1 MRLVENMKT
10 RAKILIGFIILAL
23 LTASIGGASL
33 LALSKT
39 TENMKAIYEERL
51 IANMYLSQI
60 QSYNLESKSEML
72 RIVWEY
78 GVTQDREVVS
88 AASNALTRLSNE
100 TNNVIIKYEAINLTA
115 EEVTML
121 EELKALLVTYRP
133 MRQHVILLSYA
144 NKIQEAKTADLEAD
158 LVRKNID
165 DHINAMIANN
175 KTVSET
181 LYNTSMEAENVSSL
195 ITFIL
200 TGVALVLSIALGLL
214 LSSSIVKGFNGAV
227 LNAERLANGD
237 FSMQID
243 PKLLKRKDEVGTLS
257 RAFDR
262 MITELKQL
270 LESIGHDGFEVSAS
284 SETLSATVQEINA
297 QIQGVNSASLE
308 ISAGMQ
314 ETAAAVEQVNTSGHE
329 ILKLANV
336 LVVDAEKG
344 QNSAIEIQKRANEMR
359 HGAEKSK
366 AEAYSIY
373 DEKQVHIKSSI
384 EKGKIVHEIKVM
396 SESIQ
401 SIAEQTNLLAL
412 NAAIE
417 AARAGEHGRGF
428 AVVADEVRKL
438 AEASTRTAEQISG
451 LVEEVNH
458 AFDDLSKNANGL
470 LSFIDFKVISDYE
483 KLVETGI
490 QYLSDADLI
499 KESMLKFGAQA
510 SQINLG
516 ITQINEAIEAVA
528 TAVEQATSNTEEISH
543 NVEDVTK
550 AIEDVSSVSIKQAEL
565 AENLSESIRKFT
577 L

>member
-1 MRLVENMKT
+1 MSIVENMKT
-10 RAKILIGFIILAL
+10 RAKILMGFIILAL

-88 AASNALTRLSNE
+88 AASNALTRLSSE
-100 TNNVIIKYEAINLTA
+100 TNNVIIKYEAINLTD
-115 EEVTML
+115 EEIRML
-121 EELKALLVTYRP
+121 DELKGLLVTYRP
-133 MRQHVILLSYA
+133 MRQNVILLSYA
-144 NKIQEAKTADLEAD
+144 NKIQEAKASDLEAD
-158 LVRKNID
+158 LVRVEID
-165 DHINAMIANN
+165 EHINAMIANN
-175 KTVSET
+175 KAVSET
-181 LYNTSMEAENVSSL
+181 LYNTSMEAEKVSSL
-195 ITFIL
+195 ITFAL

-237 FSMQID
+237 FSVEID
-243 PKLLKRKDEVGTLS
+243 SKLLKRKDEVGTLS
-257 RAFDR
+257 RAFDK
-262 MITELKQL
+262 MVKELKQL

-297 QIQGVNSASLE
+297 QIQGVNSAALE

-336 LVVDAEKG
+336 LVVDAETG
-344 QNSAIEIQKRANEMR
+344 QNSAIEIQKRADEMR

-366 AEAYSIY
+366 SEAYSIY
-373 DEKQVHIKSSI
+373 DEKQVQIKSSI
-384 EKGKIVHEIKVM
+384 EKGKIVHEIKIM

-438 AEASTRTAEQISG
+438 AEASTRTAAQISG

-499 KESMLKFGAQA
+499 KASMLKFGAQA

-550 AIEDVSSVSIKQAEL
+550 AIEDVSTVSIRQAEL

>member
-1 MRLVENMKT
+1 MKLVENMKT
-10 RAKILIGFIILAL
+10 RAKILMGFVVLAL

-39 TENMKAIYEERL
+39 TQNMKAIYEERL

-88 AASNALTRLSNE
+88 SASNALTRLSNE
-100 TNNVIIKYEAINLTA
+100 TNNVIIKYEAIKLTD
-115 EEVTML
+115 EEVKML
-121 EELKALLVTYRP
+121 DELKALLITYRP
-133 MRQHVILLSYA
+133 MRQNVILLSYA

-158 LVRKNID
+158 LVRKDID
-165 DHINAMIANN
+165 EHIHAMIANN
-175 KTVSET
+175 KSVSEK
-181 LYNTSMEAENVSSL
+181 LYTTSMAAENISSL
-195 ITFIL
+195 ITFAL
-200 TGVALVLSIALGLL
+200 TGIALIISIALGLL
-214 LSSSIVKGFNGAV
+214 LSGSIVKGFNGAV
-227 LNAERLANGD
+227 QSAERLANGD
-237 FSMQID
+237 FSIEID
-243 PKLLKRKDEVGTLS
+243 PKLLNRKDEVGTLS

-262 MITELKQL
+262 MIRELKQL

-314 ETAAAVEQVNTSGHE
+314 ETAAAVEQVNTSGQE

-336 LVVDAEKG
+336 LVLDAGKG
-344 QNSAIEIQKRANEMR
+344 QDSATEIEKRANDMR
-359 HGAEKSK
+359 QGAEKSK
-366 AEAYSIY
+366 SEAYSIY
-373 DEKQVHIKSSI
+373 DEKQIHIKASI
-384 EKGKIVHEIKVM
+384 EKGKIVHEIKIM

-438 AEASTRTAEQISG
+438 AEASTRTAAQISG
-451 LVEEVNH
+451 LVEEVNR
-458 AFDDLSKNANGL
+458 AFDDLSNNANGL

-490 QYLSDADLI
+490 QYLTDAELI

-510 SQINLG
+510 AQINLG
-516 ITQINEAIEAVA
+516 ITQINEAIESVA
-528 TAVEQATSNTEEISH
+528 AAVEQATSNTEEIAH
-543 NVEDVTK
+543 NVEDVTR
-550 AIEDVSSVSIKQAEL
+550 AIEDVSNVSIKQAEL
-565 AENLSESIRKFT
+565 AENLSDSIRKFT

>member
-33 LALSKT
+33 LALSNT
-39 TENMKAIYEERL
+39 TKNMKAIYEERL

-60 QSYNLESKSEML
+60 QSYNLDSKSEML

-88 AASNALTRLSNE
+88 SASNALTRLSNE
-100 TNNVIIKYEAINLTA
+100 TNNVIIKYEAIDLTD

-121 EELKALLVTYRP
+121 EALKELLVTYRP

-144 NKIQEAKTADLEAD
+144 NKIQEAKEADLEAD
-158 LVRKNID
+158 LVRKDID
-165 DHINAMIANN
+165 EHIVAMIENN
-175 KTVSET
+175 KTVSEK
-181 LYNTSMEAENVSSL
+181 LYNTSLEAERISSL
-195 ITFIL
+195 ITFVL
-200 TGVALVLSIALGLL
+200 TGVALVLSIALGLI

-227 LNAERLANGD
+227 SSAERLASGD
-237 FSMQID
+237 FSEVID

-257 RAFDR
+257 RAFNS
-262 MITELKQL
+262 MISELKQL

-284 SETLSATVQEINA
+284 SETLSATVEEINA
-297 QIQGVNSASLE
+297 QIQGVNSATME

-314 ETAAAVEQVNTSGHE
+314 ETAAAVEQVNHSGHE
-329 ILKLANV
+329 ILKLSNV

-344 QNSAIEIQKRANEMR
+344 QNSAIEIEKRANDMR
-359 HGAEKSK
+359 EGAEKSK
-366 AEAYSIY
+366 SEAYSIY
-373 DEKQVHIKSSI
+373 DEKQVHIKASI
-384 EKGKIVHEIKVM
+384 EKGKIVHEIKIM

-438 AEASTRTAEQISG
+438 AEASTHTASKING

-470 LSFIDFKVISDYE
+470 LSFIDFKVISDYD
-483 KLVETGI
+483 KLVETGN
-490 QYLSDADLI
+490 QYLSDAELI
-499 KESMLKFGAQA
+499 KASMLQFGEQA
-510 SQINLG
+510 THINTG

-528 TAVEQATSNTEEISH
+528 SAVEQATSNTEEISH

-550 AIEDVSSVSIKQAEL
+550 AIEDVSSVSIRQAEL

>member
-33 LALSKT
+33 LALGKT

-88 AASNALTRLSNE
+88 AASNALTRLSSE
-100 TNNVIIKYEAINLTA
+100 TNNVIIKYEAINLTE
-115 EEVTML
+115 EEVIML
-121 EELKALLVTYRP
+121 TELKELLVEYRP
-133 MRQHVILLSYA
+133 MRQNVTLLSFA
-144 NKIQEAKTADLEAD
+144 NKIQEAKAADLEAD
-158 LVRKNID
+158 LVRKDID
-165 DHINAMIANN
+165 EHINAMIANN

-195 ITFIL
+195 ITFVL
-200 TGVALVLSIALGLL
+200 TGVALVLSIVLGLL

-237 FSMQID
+237 FSVEIE

-257 RAFDR
+257 RAFDK
-262 MITELKQL
+262 MIKELKQL

-297 QIQGVNSASLE
+297 QIQGVNSAALE

-344 QNSAIEIQKRANEMR
+344 QNSAIEIQKRADEMR

-373 DEKQVHIKSSI
+373 DEKQVQIKSSI
-384 EKGKIVHEIKVM
+384 EKGKIVHEIKIM

-438 AEASTRTAEQISG
+438 AEASTRTAAQISG

-499 KESMLKFGAQA
+499 KASMLKFGAQA

-550 AIEDVSSVSIKQAEL
+550 AIEDVSTVSIKQAEL